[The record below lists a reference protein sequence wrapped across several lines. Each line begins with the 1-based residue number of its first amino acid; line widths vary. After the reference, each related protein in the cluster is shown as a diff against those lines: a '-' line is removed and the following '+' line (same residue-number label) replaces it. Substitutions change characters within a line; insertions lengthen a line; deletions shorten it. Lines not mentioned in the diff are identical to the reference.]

1 METVRTS
8 GRIQHRSVRI
18 DDPEWD
24 EAEAVT
30 ASMGTDRAKII
41 NQFLRWYLHRPGAKL
56 PKRPD
61 KPLPAR

>member
-1 METVRTS
+1 
-8 GRIQHRSVRI
+8 
-18 DDPEWD
+18 
-24 EAEAVT
+24 
-30 ASMGTDRAKII
+30 MGTDRAKVI